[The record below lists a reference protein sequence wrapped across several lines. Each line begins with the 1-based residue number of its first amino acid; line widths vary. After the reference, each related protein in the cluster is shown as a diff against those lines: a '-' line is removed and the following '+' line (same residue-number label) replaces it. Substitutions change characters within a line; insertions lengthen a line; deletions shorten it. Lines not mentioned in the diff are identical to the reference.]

1 MNTSSSSTSRRA
13 IVDGGQEVGEA
24 AAALNGAI
32 VDGDDGDAA
41 LRGELLDLLD
51 VGRFVIYWWRW
62 RRLRAGEDLDVIR
75 DKPMGNFV
83 PWGSGMVDY
92 SSSQAGDMTP
102 RVAGLGNNF
111 LVVSSTSFSAL
122 DPSHS
127 DSAAQKIGE
136 DAMEQARES
145 ECLTLSLPPLAED
158 DPFFAG
164 KKRLLNARELKFKFL
179 VPLHSSTEEVLQI
192 ADQMVQTARILC
204 MNEKE
209 LYFAGDDDIGPFSP
223 RNEIESLNLILAI
236 ISSSISNVKD
246 KAVKVLQ
253 LLRDTTIAMVK
264 SVADSNIHKMT
275 ATKFGTDSE
284 ELLLKWGKDHG
295 VRTKLKIAY
304 FEEAGRGAVASED
317 MGIGDIALEIPE
329 SLIISEDLVYNS
341 DMFDVLKN
349 LDGITSD
356 TMLLLWSMR
365 ERFNPNSKFKIYFDT
380 LPEEFNT
387 GLSFG
392 VDSLTVLEGTLLL
405 EELLQSKEHIRK
417 QFDALFPALCDNY
430 PGIFQQEL
438 YRWDKFLWACEL
450 WYSNG
455 MKVVFADGKLRTCLV
470 PVAGFLNHSL
480 CPHILHYGRVD
491 PESKS
496 LKFPVSRPCEAG
508 DQCNLSY
515 GSFPSSHLI
524 MFYGF
529 LPKGDNPY
537 DVIPL
542 DFDAPE
548 AEDGGNLPLTDE
560 NVSATH
566 MVRGTW
572 LSKGDEAH
580 AYGLP
585 PRLLA
590 HLRAVL
596 KTDRAGLASRTSED
610 GVDRDVERNVLETIL
625 SIFEPM
631 LEGICDSDN
640 FDSDNFDRN
649 NSSWDVKLS
658 LDYKDL
664 QRRIISS
671 IVTACNC
678 GLQMLEDM

>member
-1 MNTSSSSTSRRA
+1 
-13 IVDGGQEVGEA
+13 
-24 AAALNGAI
+24 
-32 VDGDDGDAA
+32 
-41 LRGELLDLLD
+41 
-51 VGRFVIYWWRW
+51 
-62 RRLRAGEDLDVIR
+62 
-75 DKPMGNFV
+75 
-83 PWGSGMVDY
+83 
-92 SSSQAGDMTP
+92 
-102 RVAGLGNNF
+102 
-111 LVVSSTSFSAL
+111 
-122 DPSHS
+122 
-127 DSAAQKIGE
+127 
-136 DAMEQARES
+136 
-145 ECLTLSLPPLAED
+145 
-158 DPFFAG
+158 
-164 KKRLLNARELKFKFL
+164 
-179 VPLHSSTEEVLQI
+179 
-192 ADQMVQTARILC
+192 
-204 MNEKE
+204 
-209 LYFAGDDDIGPFSP
+209 
-223 RNEIESLNLILAI
+223 
-236 ISSSISNVKD
+236 
-246 KAVKVLQ
+246 
-253 LLRDTTIAMVK
+253 MVK

-295 VRTKLKIAY
+295 VRTKLKIACKSVY
-304 FEEAGRGAVASED
+304 LSFHLPTDFEEAGRGAVASED

-387 GLSFG
+387 GNIVFCHCSPGLSFG

-405 EELLQSKEHIRK
+405 EELLQSKE
-417 QFDALFPALCDNY
+417 
-430 PGIFQQEL
+430 
-438 YRWDKFLWACEL
+438 
-450 WYSNG
+450 
-455 MKVVFADGKLRTCLV
+455 
-470 PVAGFLNHSL
+470 L

-610 GVDRDVERNVLETIL
+610 GVRLLLYSLVDRDVERNVLETIL

-640 FDSDNFDRN
+640 FDSDNFDSVMFYCRN

>member
-1 MNTSSSSTSRRA
+1 MTEPFLRPRIEQKGSRPGCRLA
-13 IVDGGQEVGEA
+13 IQ
-24 AAALNGAI
+24 LPS
-32 VDGDDGDAA
+32 
-41 LRGELLDLLD
+41 REL
-51 VGRFVIYWWRW
+51 Y
-62 RRLRAGEDLDVIR
+62 
-75 DKPMGNFV
+75 
-83 PWGSGMVDY
+83 
-92 SSSQAGDMTP
+92 
-102 RVAGLGNNF
+102 
-111 LVVSSTSFSAL
+111 
-122 DPSHS
+122 
-127 DSAAQKIGE
+127 QKIDM
-136 DAMEQARES
+136 DAVEQARES
-145 ECLTLSLPPLAED
+145 EFLTLSLPPLAED

-179 VPLHSSTEEVLQI
+179 VPLHSSAEEVLQI

-223 RNEIESLNLILAI
+223 RNEIESLNLILVI

-246 KAVKVLQ
+246 KAVEVLQ

-264 SVADSNIHKMT
+264 SVGDSNIHKMI
-275 ATKFGTDSE
+275 ATKFSTDSE

-317 MGIGDIALEIPE
+317 MSIGDIALEIPV

-380 LPEEFNT
+380 LPEKFNT

-392 VDSLTVLEGTLLL
+392 VESLTVLEGTLLL

-430 PGIFQQEL
+430 PNIFQQEL
-438 YRWDKFLWACEL
+438 YSWDKFLWACEL
-450 WYSNG
+450 WYSNS

-491 PESKS
+491 PASKS

-508 DQCNLSY
+508 DQCCLSY
-515 GSFPSSHLI
+515 GSFPASHLI

-529 LPKGDNPY
+529 LPEGDNPY

-548 AEDGGNLPLTDE
+548 AEDGGNQPPIGE

-572 LSKGDEAH
+572 LSKVDEAH

-590 HLRAVL
+590 HLRALL
-596 KTDRAGLASRTSED
+596 KADCAGLRPRTPED
-610 GVDRDVERNVLETIL
+610 GIDKDVERNVLEMIL

-631 LEGICDSDN
+631 LEGIC
-640 FDSDNFDRN
+640 DSDNFDRN

-671 IVTACNC
+671 TVTACNC

>member
-1 MNTSSSSTSRRA
+1 
-13 IVDGGQEVGEA
+13 
-24 AAALNGAI
+24 
-32 VDGDDGDAA
+32 
-41 LRGELLDLLD
+41 
-51 VGRFVIYWWRW
+51 
-62 RRLRAGEDLDVIR
+62 
-75 DKPMGNFV
+75 
-83 PWGSGMVDY
+83 
-92 SSSQAGDMTP
+92 
-102 RVAGLGNNF
+102 
-111 LVVSSTSFSAL
+111 
-122 DPSHS
+122 
-127 DSAAQKIGE
+127 
-136 DAMEQARES
+136 
-145 ECLTLSLPPLAED
+145 
-158 DPFFAG
+158 
-164 KKRLLNARELKFKFL
+164 
-179 VPLHSSTEEVLQI
+179 
-192 ADQMVQTARILC
+192 
-204 MNEKE
+204 
-209 LYFAGDDDIGPFSP
+209 P

-295 VRTKLKIAY
+295 VRTKLKIACKSVY
-304 FEEAGRGAVASED
+304 LSFHLPTDFEEAGRGAVASED

-387 GLSFG
+387 
-392 VDSLTVLEGTLLL
+392 VLTVSFVP
-405 EELLQSKEHIRK
+405 QFQHIRK

-470 PVAGFLNHSL
+470 PVAGFLNHSVCYLNFL

-585 PRLLA
+585 PGLLA

-610 GVDRDVERNVLETIL
+610 GVRLLLYSLVDRDVERNVLETIL

-640 FDSDNFDRN
+640 FDSDNFDSVMFYCRN

>member
-1 MNTSSSSTSRRA
+1 M
-13 IVDGGQEVGEA
+13 
-24 AAALNGAI
+24 
-32 VDGDDGDAA
+32 
-41 LRGELLDLLD
+41 
-51 VGRFVIYWWRW
+51 
-62 RRLRAGEDLDVIR
+62 
-75 DKPMGNFV
+75 
-83 PWGSGMVDY
+83 
-92 SSSQAGDMTP
+92 
-102 RVAGLGNNF
+102 
-111 LVVSSTSFSAL
+111 
-122 DPSHS
+122 
-127 DSAAQKIGE
+127 DSVEQQKIGE

-164 KKRLLNARELKFKFL
+164 KKVRAGFFFYC
-179 VPLHSSTEEVLQI
+179 Q
-192 ADQMVQTARILC
+192 
-204 MNEKE
+204 KE

-295 VRTKLKIAY
+295 VRTKLKIACKSVY
-304 FEEAGRGAVASED
+304 LSFHLPTDFEEAGRGAVASED

-387 GLSFG
+387 
-392 VDSLTVLEGTLLL
+392 VLTVSFVP
-405 EELLQSKEHIRK
+405 QFQHIRK

-470 PVAGFLNHSL
+470 PVAGFLNHSVCYLNFL

-542 DFDAPE
+542 GATNFWYLVIKGVKVCARWNVVSLNPCFAVRVCVDFDAPE

-585 PRLLA
+585 PGLLA

-610 GVDRDVERNVLETIL
+610 GVRLLLYSLVLNNVLLFMYHAWHGFSIVDRDVERNVLETIL

-640 FDSDNFDRN
+640 FDSDNFDSVMFYCRN

>member
-1 MNTSSSSTSRRA
+1 MDS
-13 IVDGGQEVGEA
+13 VKQQKMDM
-24 AAALNGAI
+24 
-32 VDGDDGDAA
+32 DAV
-41 LRGELLDLLD
+41 E
-51 VGRFVIYWWRW
+51 
-62 RRLRAGEDLDVIR
+62 
-75 DKPMGNFV
+75 P
-83 PWGSGMVDY
+83 
-92 SSSQAGDMTP
+92 
-102 RVAGLGNNF
+102 
-111 LVVSSTSFSAL
+111 
-122 DPSHS
+122 
-127 DSAAQKIGE
+127 
-136 DAMEQARES
+136 ARES
-145 ECLTLSLPPLAED
+145 EFLTLSLPPLAED

-179 VPLHSSTEEVLQI
+179 APLHSSAEEVLQI
-192 ADQMVQTARILC
+192 VDQMVQTARISC

-236 ISSSISNVKD
+236 VSSSISNVKD
-246 KAVKVLQ
+246 KAVEVLQ
-253 LLRDTTIAMVK
+253 LLHDSTIAMVK
-264 SVADSNIHKMT
+264 SVGDSNIHKMT

-317 MGIGDIALEIPE
+317 MSIGDIALEIPV

-349 LDGITSD
+349 LDAITSD

-380 LPEEFNT
+380 LPEKFNT

-392 VDSLTVLEGTLLL
+392 VDSLTQLEGTLLL
-405 EELLQSKEHIRK
+405 EELLQSKE
-417 QFDALFPALCDNY
+417 
-430 PGIFQQEL
+430 
-438 YRWDKFLWACEL
+438 
-450 WYSNG
+450 
-455 MKVVFADGKLRTCLV
+455 
-470 PVAGFLNHSL
+470 L

-491 PESKS
+491 PASKS

-508 DQCNLSY
+508 DQCYLSY
-515 GSFPSSHLI
+515 GSFPASHLI

-542 DFDAPE
+542 DFDAPD
-548 AEDGGNLPLTDE
+548 AEDGGNQLPTGE

-572 LSKGDEAH
+572 LSKVDEAH

-585 PRLLA
+585 SKLLA
-590 HLRAVL
+590 HLRALL
-596 KTDRAGLASRTSED
+596 KADCAGLPPRTPED
-610 GVDRDVERNVLETIL
+610 GVDKDVERNVLEMIL

-640 FDSDNFDRN
+640 LEDSDNFERN

-671 IVTACNC
+671 IITSCNC
-678 GLQMLEDM
+678 GLQKSEDM